1 MGQEK
6 PGRPANTRGMEKLV
20 TPPDSASASLQDR
33 LLQLEQQNSQLAQ
46 QNAELAA
53 RLKWYE
59 EQLRLSLQK
68 KYGASSERTHPGQLQ
83 LELFNEAEAVAD
95 PRREEPSLE
104 TITYRRQ
111 KGRKRREDVLA
122 GLPEEVIVYDL
133 PEAEQV
139 CPCCG
144 EALHHMSDEVREE
157 LKLIPAQAKAVKH
170 VRRVYAC
177 RQCEREGTETPII
190 TAPMPA
196 PAAPGSLASPSA
208 LAHIMTQKYVDALPL
223 YRQEQQLARLGL
235 DLSRQTMANWMLNA
249 SEQWLQPLYDRLHM
263 HLLTRRVLH
272 ADETTLQVLQE
283 PGRPAQTESY
293 LWLYRTG
300 RDGPAIVLYDYQMT
314 RGGEHPAKFL
324 AGYQGYLQV
333 DGYAGYHRIAGATL
347 VGCWA
352 HARRKFDEALKVLPA
367 GQRAG
372 AAAQT
377 GLTFCN
383 QLFAIERSI
392 PQKAPPEER
401 LQVRTEKSRP
411 VADSFLAWLRAME
424 PQVLPKSMLGQAV
437 AYCLNQWAKLIVFL
451 QDGRLELDNNRS
463 ERSIKPVV
471 IGRKNWLFANTP
483 RGARASATIYSIIE
497 TAKANGLNPFAYLT
511 WLFEELPQLGTKP
524 KLEALD
530 RMLPWSESLPQTCR
544 HRTRS

>member
-1 MGQEK
+1 MRQEK
-6 PGRPANTRGMEKLV
+6 PDRLANTRGMEKPV
-20 TPPDSASASLQDR
+20 TPQDAAIASLQNR
-33 LLQLEQQNSQLAQ
+33 LHQVEQQNAQLAQ
-46 QNAELAA
+46 QNTELAA

-68 KYGASSERTHPGQLQ
+68 KYGASSERTHPGQIQ

-95 PRREEPSLE
+95 PQPGEPSLE
-104 TITYRRQ
+104 TITHRRR
-111 KGRKRREDVLA
+111 KERKRREDVLV
-122 GLPEEVIVYDL
+122 GLPEEVIEYHL

-144 EALHHMSDEVREE
+144 EAMHHMKDEVRQE
-157 LKLIPAQAKAVKH
+157 LKLIPAQAKVVKH

-249 SEQWLQPLYDRLHM
+249 SEQWLQPLYDRLHT
-263 HLLTRRVLH
+263 HLLTRKVLH

-300 RDGPAIVLYDYQMT
+300 RNGPAIVLYDYQTT
-314 RGGEHPAKFL
+314 RGGEHPQKFL

-333 DGYAGYHRIAGATL
+333 DGYAGYHRIAGVTL

-392 PQKAPPEER
+392 QKASPEER

-411 VADSFLAWLRAME
+411 VADSFLAWLRAMK

-437 AYCLNQWAKLIVFL
+437 SYCLNQWEKLIVFL

-483 RGARASATIYSIIE
+483 RGARASATIYSVIE

-511 WLFEELPQLGTKP
+511 WLFEELPQLGATLNP
-524 KLEALD
+524 EELD
-530 RMLPWSESLPQTCR
+530 RMLPWSESLPITCR
-544 HRTRS
+544 HRIRS